1 MPVKDKILGDI
12 KDAMKARDQLR
23 LDTLRMVKAK
33 IQEKEVELRGKK
45 GRDHVLEEE
54 DILQVLTTAAKQ
66 RRDSIESFRSG
77 GREELAVKEEQ
88 ELAIIKEYLPQQ
100 LSDEDLQRLVK
111 EAVEETGAESPK
123 DMGKVMKAV
132 MPKVKG
138 QADGKRINAA
148 VQALLS

>member
-1 MPVKDKILGDI
+1 MSFQEKLLGDI
-12 KDAMKARDQLR
+12 KAAMKARDQLR

-45 GRDHVLEEE
+45 GREHVLEDGE
-54 DILQVLTTAAKQ
+54 ILQVLTTAAKQ

-77 GREELAVKEEQ
+77 GREELAAKEEQ
-88 ELAIIKEYLPQQ
+88 ELAIIREYLPKQ
-100 LSDEDLQRLVK
+100 LAEEDLERLVK
-111 EAVEETGAESPK
+111 EAVEETGAASPK

-138 QADGKRINAA
+138 RADGKRINA
-148 VQALLS
+148 VVRKLLA